1 MNRSTLQQHL
11 QTNHQSFTNYIGN
24 MSDEN
29 FVKSVNNKWTP
40 GQQLEH
46 IYLSIKPLRMALSLP
61 KFMLKLIWGKANR
74 KSKTYEE
81 LVAKYQH
88 KLAQGGRATS
98 KFVPKQ
104 VSLSQRENLFKLI
117 PIEITSIN
125 KKLTK
130 FTEEELDTYILPHPL
145 LGKLTLREMM
155 YFTIYHV
162 EHHKTQIIAINE

>member
-1 MNRSTLQQHL
+1 MDLPTLQQHL
-11 QTNHQSFTNYIGN
+11 QANYQSFTNFIGKI
-24 MSDEN
+24 SDED
-29 FVKSVNNKWTP
+29 FIKSINSKWTP

-61 KFMLKLIWGKANR
+61 KFMLTLIWGKANR

-88 KLAQGGRATS
+88 KLAQGGKATAR
-98 KFVPKQ
+98 FVPKA
-104 VSLSQRENLFKLI
+104 VNLNQRETLLKSVLL
-117 PIEITSIN
+117 EITSIN

-130 FTEEELDTYILPHPL
+130 FTEEELDLYILPHPL

-155 YFTIYHV
+155 YFTIYHA
-162 EHHKTQIIAINE
+162 EHHQKQL

>member
-1 MNRSTLQQHL
+1 MNLPTLQQHL
-11 QTNHQSFTNYIGN
+11 RTNHQSFTDFIGN
-24 MSDEN
+24 ISDED
-29 FVKSVNNKWTP
+29 FIKSVNNKWTA

-61 KFMLKLIWGKANR
+61 TFMLKLIWGKANR

-81 LVAKYQH
+81 LVDKYQH
-88 KLAQGGRATS
+88 KLAQGGRATAR
-98 KFVPKQ
+98 FVPKT
-104 VSLSQRENLFKLI
+104 VSLNQRETLLKSVLL
-117 PIEITSIN
+117 EITFIN

-130 FTEEELDTYILPHPL
+130 FTEEELDLYILPHPL

-162 EHHKTQIIAINE
+162 EHHKKQMLVITK